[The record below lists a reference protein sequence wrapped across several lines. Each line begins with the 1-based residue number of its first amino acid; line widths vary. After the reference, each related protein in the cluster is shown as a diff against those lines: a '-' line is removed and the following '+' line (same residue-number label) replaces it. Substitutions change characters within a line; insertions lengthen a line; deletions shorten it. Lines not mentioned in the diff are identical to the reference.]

1 MDDFAIARAIHVIA
15 VVMWIGSV
23 SFTTIII
30 LPILRRGAKMGEST
44 ASFEQIEARVARQAK
59 YTTQITGLTGLYMLY
74 VLDAWERLLD
84 PASWWIHAMIA
95 IYLIFTVVIFILEP
109 LVLHKWF
116 AKRAASDPAGL
127 LGLIFRAHVVL
138 LTLSF
143 ATIAVA
149 VISVHG

>member
-1 MDDFAIARAIHVIA
+1 MDDFAIARALHVIA

-30 LPILRRGAKMGEST
+30 LPVLRRGAKAGEST
-44 ASFEQIEARVARQAK
+44 AAFEQIEARVAKQAK

-84 PASWWIHAMIA
+84 PASWWLHAMIF
-95 IYLIFTVVIFILEP
+95 IYLVFTVVLFVLEP
-109 LVLHKWF
+109 FVLHKWF
-116 AKRAASDPAGL
+116 AKRAEVDPRGL
-127 LGLIFRAHVVL
+127 LGLIFKAHVVL

-143 ATIAVA
+143 LTIAAA
-149 VISVHG
+149 VIGVHG